1 MRSTISADQKIILT
15 RWMIENAADLTGQ
28 TRLEVATRCEQENGF
43 LPTCDMV
50 KAVAKPLEIELSVR
64 ARYAPDEVTQL
75 RKDLEHF
82 HGELHQLKRE
92 LEEVRALATR
102 APTAGAR
109 LALLANGEGAGD
121 VG

>member
-1 MRSTISADQKIILT
+1 MITADQKILLT
-15 RWMIENAADLTGQ
+15 RWMVEHSHALTGQ
-28 TRLEVATRCEQENGF
+28 TRLEVIARCERANGF
-43 LPTCDMV
+43 RPSYDML
-50 KAVAKPLEIELSVR
+50 KAVAKALEIQLCVR
-64 ARYAPDEVTQL
+64 AQVAPDEVAQL
-75 RKDLEHF
+75 RKDVEHF
-82 HGELHQLKRE
+82 HEELHQLKRE